1 MAADVPIT
9 HLHRGKFISRI
20 SDKKSIEKGKRGAS
34 VSIDPNSSLS
44 RRRGLATKFFVS
56 TGLVLLGVFAI
67 VTLVSRSLTDASLA
81 ETVSAANAMIREM
94 TDEQASAAQLDV
106 ERKAERLTSLFS
118 SFTAQAIADLDLA
131 MLAQLA
137 KLATEDPD
145 ILFVEFKDKSGRV
158 LASAGKVESNGLQ
171 RSSDIQISD
180 VLLGHVR
187 IGYTFERSNTSMRAL
202 MVRGSERTGAI
213 DVANT
218 KSLNRLTILSMLSS
232 AIAAAL
238 IGFACAQLVARY
250 VRRPL
255 HHIMDVAARLAEGDL
270 RARVSIASNDEME
283 LLARSF
289 NAVAGRFCDAISGVQ
304 QSSQVLASTAMEVAT
319 ITDQSS
325 QGLVA
330 QEREIGL
337 VATAMAE
344 MNATVSNVSQ
354 GAQRAAQFAGQVSR
368 EAAKGKSVVDATVEM
383 INAASRESER
393 SAAVVQELGAHSQ
406 TIGSVVDVIKSIAEQ
421 TNLLALNASIEAAR
435 AGEQGRGFAVVAD
448 EVRVLAKR
456 TQQSTSEIERMIG
469 KLQVGARD
477 AVQAME
483 VGRAQVGRSAEQAR
497 GAGASLEVIL
507 KGITEISDVNNQIAS
522 SSEEQLTVVE
532 ELHRSVSS
540 ISRVAE
546 ETAKGALQTA
556 QAAEGLDRTAHD
568 LTGLV
573 SHFKI

>member
-1 MAADVPIT
+1 MST
-9 HLHRGKFISRI
+9 
-20 SDKKSIEKGKRGAS
+20 
-34 VSIDPNSSLS
+34 DPKLLMSQ
-44 RRRGLATKFFVS
+44 RRGLATKFSVS

-67 VTLVSRSLTDASLA
+67 VTLVSRSVTDASLA

-94 TDEQASAAQLDV
+94 TDEQSQAAQVDV
-106 ERKAERLTSLFS
+106 ERKAERMTSLYS
-118 SFTAQAIADLDLA
+118 NLTAQAIADLDLA
-131 MLAQLA
+131 LLAQLT

-145 ILFVEFKDKSGRV
+145 IRFAEFKDKDGRT
-158 LASAGKVESNGLQ
+158 LASAGTVENNGLQ
-171 RSSDIQISD
+171 RSADIKISD
-180 VLLGHVR
+180 VVLGNVR
-187 IGYTFERSNTSMRAL
+187 IGYTFERSDASMHAL
-202 MVRGSERTGAI
+202 KVRGDERTGEI
-213 DVANT
+213 DEANA
-218 KSLNRLTILSMLSS
+218 KSLDHLTVLSLLSS
-232 AIAAAL
+232 AIAAGL
-238 IGFACAQLVARY
+238 IGFACTRLVARY
-250 VRRPL
+250 VKRPL

-270 RARVSIASNDEME
+270 RARASISSNDEMA

-289 NAVAGRFCDAISGVQ
+289 NEMAERFCAAISGVQ
-304 QSSQVLASTAMEVAT
+304 KSSQVLASTATEVAA

-344 MNATVSNVSQ
+344 MNATVNNVSQ
-354 GAQRAAQFAGQVSR
+354 GAQRAAQFAEQVSR
-368 EAAKGKSVVDATVEM
+368 EAAKGKGVVDATVEM

-456 TQQSTSEIERMIG
+456 TQQSTSEIERMIV
-469 KLQVGARD
+469 KLQGGARD

-483 VGRAQVGRSAEQAR
+483 VGRAQVSRSAEQAR
-497 GAGASLEVIL
+497 DAGSSLQVIL

-546 ETAKGALQTA
+546 EAAKGALQTA
-556 QAAEGLDRTAHD
+556 QAAEGLDRTAQD

>member
-1 MAADVPIT
+1 M
-9 HLHRGKFISRI
+9 
-20 SDKKSIEKGKRGAS
+20 
-34 VSIDPNSSLS
+34 SIDPNSSLS

>member
-1 MAADVPIT
+1 MSTDSK
-9 HLHRGKFISRI
+9 L
-20 SDKKSIEKGKRGAS
+20 
-34 VSIDPNSSLS
+34 LMS
-44 RRRGLATKFFVS
+44 RRRGLATKFSVS

-67 VTLVSRSLTDASLA
+67 VTLVSRSVTDASLA

-94 TDEQASAAQLDV
+94 TDEQSQAAQIDV
-106 ERKAERLTSLFS
+106 ERKAERLTSLYS
-118 SFTAQAIADLDLA
+118 HLAAQAIADLDLA
-131 MLAQLA
+131 LLAQLA
-137 KLATEDPD
+137 ELATEDPD
-145 ILFVEFKDKSGRV
+145 LRFAEFKDKEGRT
-158 LASAGKVESNGLQ
+158 LASAGTVQNNGLQ
-171 RSSDIQISD
+171 RSADVKIAE
-180 VLLGHVR
+180 VLLGNVR
-187 IGYTFERSNTSMRAL
+187 IGYTFERSDTSMRAL
-202 MVRGSERTGAI
+202 KDRGDERIGEI
-213 DVANT
+213 DEANAE
-218 KSLNRLTILSMLSS
+218 SLNHLTVLSLLSS
-232 AIAAAL
+232 AIAAGL
-238 IGFACAQLVARY
+238 IGFACARLVARY

-255 HHIMDVAARLAEGDL
+255 HHIMEVAARLAEGDL
-270 RARVSIASNDEME
+270 CARASISTNDEMA

-289 NAVAGRFCDAISGVQ
+289 NEMAERFCGALSGVQ
-304 QSSQVLASTAMEVAT
+304 KSSQVLASTATEVAA

-344 MNATVSNVSQ
+344 MNATVNNVSQ
-354 GAQRAAQFAGQVSR
+354 GAQRAAQFAEQVSR
-368 EAAKGKSVVDATVEM
+368 EAAKGKGVVDATIEM

-456 TQQSTSEIERMIG
+456 TQQSTSEIERMIV
-469 KLQVGARD
+469 KLQGGARD

-483 VGRAQVGRSAEQAR
+483 VGRAQVSRSVEQAR
-497 GAGASLEVIL
+497 DAGASLEVIL

-546 ETAKGALQTA
+546 EAAKGALQTA
-556 QAAEGLDRTAHD
+556 QAAEGLDRTAQD